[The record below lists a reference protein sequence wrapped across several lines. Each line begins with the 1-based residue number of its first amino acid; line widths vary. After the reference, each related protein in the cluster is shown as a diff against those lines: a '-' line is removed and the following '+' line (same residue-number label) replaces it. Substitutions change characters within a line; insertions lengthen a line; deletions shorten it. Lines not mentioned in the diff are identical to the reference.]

1 MQNKILIDI
10 HAVTVREGI
19 GRQSGKPYH
28 IEEAAVM
35 ATTEYTLGDGQVRKD
50 TMPGMVNLPDHLR
63 GLQPGKYWATVGLGQ
78 FEGKVTMRIVDLTP
92 AEAAARA
99 NVPPANAP
107 KAQAAAS

>member
-1 MQNKILIDI
+1 MLNKILIDI

-63 GLQPGKYWATVGLGQ
+63 GLAPGKYWATVGLGQ

-92 AEAAARA
+92 ADTATKA
-99 NVPPANAP
+99 VTPPAKPAE
-107 KAQAAAS
+107 KLAA